1 MCGIVGGV
9 GKLNL
14 REYLISGLKKLE
26 YRGYDSAGM
35 AYVEDG
41 KVIMH
46 KVAGRVS
53 SLDAI
58 VPADAHP
65 SVGIAHT
72 RWATHGQPN
81 ATNAHPHQSNKGL
94 FTIVHNGVIENFRPL
109 VHQLKARGYTFQSE
123 TDTEVVAN
131 VLERYYLRSGSV
143 LEAISQAIDALEGSY
158 ACAIIF
164 RDEPNRL
171 YFMKNASPLLLGL
184 IDGAGL
190 LASDAVPMIEMTD
203 KFVDVDDGDY
213 GYIEANKVRLFH
225 GSKEIPLTFVARS
238 VDQFKNELGDYPH
251 YMIKEIE
258 EIPGVVH
265 RLLDNYFDGERFLF
279 NPQLMEAIRNTK
291 KIHFLACGTSYYA
304 SKLGAKFFRPMGKE
318 VLVSIASE
326 WAYDPYDVREDT
338 IFFLLSQS
346 GETADLIRC
355 QKIINDRGGTTV
367 AVTNT
372 KGSTI
377 ERKATFSCLLYAGL
391 EVAVASTKSYVAQ
404 VCFLS
409 MLVAA
414 MKNEPDDILDIDR
427 LNEAIREII
436 DRREEIHEVAKG
448 VHSARD
454 AFFVGR
460 GYDYLACMEG
470 ALKLKEVAYVHAE
483 AYPGGELKHGPIAL
497 IEPGTLV
504 VGFVSDPENVSSMRN
519 NFEELRARQGHLVIF
534 SIGGLSAPGDAFVV
548 KQNVKSYLASTALV
562 VASQLFAYYVA
573 LECGHPIDKPR
584 NLAKSV
590 TVE

>member
-9 GKLNL
+9 GKFNL
-14 REYLISGLKKLE
+14 REYLISGLTKLE

-35 AYVEDG
+35 AYAQDG
-41 KVIMH
+41 EVQLYR
-46 KVAGRVS
+46 VAGRVS
-53 SLDAI
+53 SLDAL
-58 VPADAHP
+58 VPMDIHP

-81 ATNAHPHQSNKGL
+81 AQNAHPHQSNQGL

-109 VHQLKARGYTFQSE
+109 VRQLTARGFVFHSE
-123 TDTEVVAN
+123 TDTEVIAN
-131 VLERYYLRSGSV
+131 LLERFYLRAGSV
-143 LEAISQAIDALEGSY
+143 LEAIAQTKEALDGSF

-164 RDEPNRL
+164 AKEPNRL

-184 IDGAGL
+184 GNEQGF
-190 LASDAVPMIEMTD
+190 LASDPVPMVGYTD
-203 KFVDVDDGDY
+203 RFVDVEDGDY
-213 GYIEANKVRLFH
+213 GYLEGGQAHLFH
-225 GSKEIPLTFVARS
+225 DGKAIEPTFVERDVDHFRS
-238 VDQFKNELGDYPH
+238 ELGDYPH
-251 YMIKEIE
+251 YMLKEIE
-258 EIPGVVH
+258 EIPSILRHLV
-265 RLLDNYFDGERFLF
+265 DNYFDGERFLF
-279 NPQLMEAIRNTK
+279 APSLLKTFRETK

-304 SKLGAKFFRPMGKE
+304 SKMGAKFLRPFGKE

-338 IFFLLSQS
+338 VFVLMSQS

-355 QKIINDRGGTTV
+355 QKTINDRGGITV
-367 AVTNT
+367 AITNT

-377 ERKATFSCLLYAGL
+377 ERKATYSCLLYAGL

-409 MLVAA
+409 LLCAA
-414 MKNEPDDILDIDR
+414 MKDNFNDILDIDR
-427 LNEAIREII
+427 LGETLKDIIR
-436 DRREEIHEVAKG
+436 RKEEIHDLAFG
-448 VHSARD
+448 VVDSTD

-460 GYDYLACMEG
+460 GHDYLACMEG

-504 VGFVSDPENVSSMRN
+504 VGFVSDPETASSIRN
-519 NFEELRARQGHLVIF
+519 NLEELRARKARLLVF
-534 SIGGLSAPGDAFVV
+534 ASSPLAGEDDDFVALPAKHYLSSV
-548 KQNVKSYLASTALV
+548 ALV
-562 VASQLFAYYVA
+562 VVSQLFAYYIA
-573 LECGHPIDKPR
+573 LEKGLPIDKPR